1 MIYAIINQKGGVGK
15 TTTAAALCDALV
27 RKDKKVLAV
36 DMDAQSGGLSFVY
49 GAKRD
54 SRNAVELLKGAPVA
68 EVIQPING
76 VDLIAGS
83 SDLANI
89 ESVLSKAKLLNKYA
103 LLKTELDKV
112 RSQYDYIIID
122 GPPSLG
128 TASLNAL
135 IAADEII
142 IPTTPDSKDLSGLL
156 DLNEVIES
164 VREVFNPDLKI
175 AGVLITQ
182 YKTRTR
188 LARELAEVA
197 EDLAQQIGTR
207 TFNAKIRETN
217 EIGEAHT
224 MRRSIFDYAKRTDV
238 AKDYIEFVEELLAEE

>member
-27 RKDKKVLAV
+27 RKGKKVLAV

-49 GAKRD
+49 GARRD
-54 SRNAVELLKGAPVA
+54 NRNTVELLKGAPIK
-68 EVIQPING
+68 ELIQPING

-89 ESVLSKAKLLNKYA
+89 ESLLSKAKLLNKYA
-103 LLKTELDKV
+103 LLKSDLEKV

-164 VREVFNPDLKI
+164 VREAFNPDLKI

-197 EDLAQQIGTR
+197 EDLAQQIGTK
-207 TFNAKIRETN
+207 TFKAKIRETN

-238 AKDYIEFVEELLAEE
+238 AKDYIEFVEELLAE